1 MIRRL
6 CMIGAALLAA
16 GCVSPALDGQ
26 VDVHDLF
33 LPRETKASDTFKVLT
48 LNLAHGRGNGFHQ
61 ALQGQQTAKENL
73 SRVAEFLRTVG
84 PDVVALQEA
93 DGPSTWSGGFDHVA
107 WLAGESEYPW
117 ASHGAHVRGLGLE
130 YGTALMSR
138 LEKTGRR
145 SHTFPPGLTAPP
157 KGYTHAT
164 MRGPGGRKL
173 DVISLHLDPMGRG
186 RREAQLAVLREHF
199 ADRSRPLV
207 IMGDFNAEWDAGTSE
222 LAAFARDLGL
232 SAWRPDADDLVTFPR
247 MGRRLDWILISGEL
261 EFVGSRIH
269 DDVLSDHRAVSAT
282 LKFRTN
288 SPDRAGTFVDMRGL
302 PVSP

>member
-1 MIRRL
+1 ML
-6 CMIGAALLAA
+6 AAALLLA
-16 GCVSPALDGQ
+16 GCVTPALDGQ
-26 VDVHDLF
+26 VSVHDF
-33 LPRETKASDTFKVLT
+33 LSPGTGHAKETFTVLT

-61 ALQGQQTAKENL
+61 ALQGQQTARDNL
-73 SRVAEFLRTVG
+73 GRIASFLRTVS

-107 WLAGESEYPW
+107 WLAGKSEYPW

-186 RREAQLAVLREHF
+186 RREAQLAVIREHF

-232 SAWRPDADDLVTFPR
+232 STWQPDDDGLITYPR
-247 MGRRLDWILISGEL
+247 MNRRLDWILISEEL

-282 LKFRTN
+282 LRFRADG
-288 SPDRAGTFVDMRGL
+288 PDRAGTFVDMRGL

>member
-1 MIRRL
+1 MRRL
-6 CMIGAALLAA
+6 LTLAAAVLLA
-16 GCVSPALDGQ
+16 GCVTPALDGR
-26 VDVHDLF
+26 VDVHDL
-33 LPRETKASDTFKVLT
+33 LSPGTAHAKETFTVLT

-61 ALQGQQTAKENL
+61 ALQGQQTARDNL
-73 SRVAEFLRTVG
+73 GRIASFLRSVS

-107 WLAGESEYPW
+107 WLAGKSGYPW

-164 MRGPGGRKL
+164 MRGPRGQL
-173 DVISLHLDPMGRG
+173 VDVISLHLDPMGRG
-186 RREAQLAVLREHF
+186 RREAQLAVIQEHF
-199 ADRSRPLV
+199 ASRTRPLV
-207 IMGDFNAEWDAGTSE
+207 VMGDFNAEWDAGSSE
-222 LAAFARDLGL
+222 LAVFADKLEL
-232 SAWRPDADDLVTFPR
+232 STWRPDADDLVTFPR
-247 MGRRLDWILISGEL
+247 MGKRLDWILISDEL
-261 EFVGSRIH
+261 EFVESQIH

-282 LKFRTN
+282 LRFRTTG
-288 SPDRAGTFVDMRGL
+288 PDRARTFVDMRGL